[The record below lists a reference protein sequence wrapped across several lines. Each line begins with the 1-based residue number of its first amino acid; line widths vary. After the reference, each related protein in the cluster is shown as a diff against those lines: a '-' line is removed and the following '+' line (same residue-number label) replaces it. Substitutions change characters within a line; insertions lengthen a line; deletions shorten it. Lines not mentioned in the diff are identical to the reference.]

1 MALNHVQTGNHMEWT
16 NNTGADV
23 ASGSA
28 VAVGLIVGVAFG
40 NIPDG
45 ATGILATE
53 EVWELPKIA
62 GEILQGATVYL
73 DGNKEITT
81 IATDNVRAGFA
92 FAPAASDDVV
102 VRVKINA

>member
-23 ASGSA
+23 VSGSA
-28 VAVGLIVGVAFG
+28 VAVGSVVGVAFG

-45 ATGILATE
+45 TTGVLATE
-53 EVWELPKIA
+53 EVWELTKVA
-62 GEILQGATVYL
+62 GAILQGTTVYL

-81 IATDNVRAGFA
+81 TATDNVKAGFA
-92 FAPAASDDVV
+92 FTPAADTDET